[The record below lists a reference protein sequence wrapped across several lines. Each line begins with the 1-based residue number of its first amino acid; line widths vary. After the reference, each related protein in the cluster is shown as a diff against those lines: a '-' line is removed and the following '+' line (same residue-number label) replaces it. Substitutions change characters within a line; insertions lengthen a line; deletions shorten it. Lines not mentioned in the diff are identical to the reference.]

1 MIELKRESKLR
12 AKNKPKIAI
21 TGPNKSGF
29 TAWLFTSFNI
39 RFANG
44 NPYRVTPNQFDGV
57 MDYDGVIIGGGSDIH
72 PENYKK
78 EQVNKVS
85 RSLGLKIKEW
95 LLYPME
101 FFNRKG
107 SSAYDKERDE
117 MEIKF
122 IHYALNNNSPILG
135 ICRGHQ
141 LLNAELG
148 GTMFES
154 TLPLLKH
161 DKRIRTPFPRKKV
174 LYTTDDSLIAKIAGE
189 DPLKVNAIH
198 SQAIAQ
204 PAESLEVTAKEE
216 AGINQVIESKNSEK
230 VLGVQWHPEYL
241 FYMKAHRNIFN
252 WLVTEA
258 KNDKK

>member
-1 MIELKRESKLR
+1 MVEYKREGKLQTH
-12 AKNKPKIAI
+12 NQPKIAI
-21 TGPNKSGF
+21 TGPNKSGL

-39 RFANG
+39 RLANG
-44 NPYRVTPNQFDGV
+44 KPCRITPSQFDGV
-57 MDYDGVIIGGGSDIH
+57 IDYDGIIIGGGSDIH

-78 EQVNKVS
+78 EPIPKVS
-85 RSLGLKIKEW
+85 RSVWLKVKEW

-101 FFNRKG
+101 FFNRMG
-107 SSAYDKERDE
+107 SSGYDKERDE

-122 IHYALNNNSPILG
+122 IHYALDNNIPILG

-148 GTMFES
+148 GSMYES

-161 DKRIRTPFPRKKV
+161 ETRIRSPFPRKKV
-174 LYTTDDSLIAKIAGE
+174 LYTTHDSLISKIAGD

-198 SQAIAQ
+198 SQAVAQ
-204 PAESLEVTAKEE
+204 PANSLKVTAKEE
-216 AGINQVIESKNSEK
+216 AGINQVIESKKSEK

-252 WLVTEA
+252 WLVAEA